1 MRKFIQVVFYY
12 LASDCLAVMT
22 LVSSDILGV
31 TYVLLLLSQEKAATE
46 MWQSYLILTAPLSQQ
61 LCEQLRLILEP
72 TQAAKLK

>member
-1 MRKFIQVVFYY
+1 MSNLHLVV
-12 LASDCLAVMT
+12 M
-22 LVSSDILGV
+22 VSSDIV
-31 TYVLLLLSQEKAATE
+31 EITYMFLLLSQEKAAAE